1 MSVHSSFDDGVFTAW
16 PAHQAAVW
24 GSEPVKTGHRLHE
37 SPLLALGALAELIDA
52 YPRQHYSLIH
62 MGARGE
68 RRFWREGDLGGLK
81 GKDVI
86 EWIANGRMWLNLR
99 RVDEVDSRY
108 AELLHL
114 AYDAI
119 AANAPGPA
127 MTNTSMGILIS
138 SPNAQVYYHCD
149 LPGQA
154 LWQIHGRKR
163 ILIYPNREPF
173 LQPRSLEDIALFG
186 VEVDLPYETWFDD
199 FAQTFELEPG
209 DMAHWPLNAP
219 HRVENGDMLNVSI
232 TSEHWSDEITRLH
245 RVNVANGLL
254 RHRLGWTPRSRAISG
269 PGYWAKAALQS
280 ALRRSSWVAKQ
291 RAGRRAVDFKLDPDR
306 RGGVLD
312 IAQVAS

>member
-1 MSVHSSFDDGVFTAW
+1 MNTQTTIDDHIFAGW

-24 GSEPVKTGHRLHE
+24 GREPVKTRHTLHE
-37 SPLLALGALAELIDA
+37 SPLLSFAALADLIDA

-68 RRFWREGDLGGLK
+68 RRFWREGDLGGMK

-108 AELLHL
+108 ADLLHL

-119 AANAPGPA
+119 AANAPGPK
-127 MTNTSMGILIS
+127 MFNTSMGILIS

-163 ILIYPNREPF
+163 IFIYPNREPF
-173 LQPRSLEDIALFG
+173 LMPTSLEDIALFG
-186 VEVDLPYETWFDD
+186 VEVDLPYQDWFEQ

-219 HRVENGDMLNVSI
+219 HRVENFDMLNVSI
-232 TSEHWSDEITRLH
+232 TSEHWSDEITRRH

-254 RHRLGWTPRSRAISG
+254 RHRLGWTPRSRAIAG
-269 PGYWAKAALQS
+269 PTYWAKAAMQS

-291 RAGRRAVDFKLDPDR
+291 RAGRRAVDFKLDPAQ

-312 IAQVAS
+312 ITPATS